1 MQTILIAERDESRPY
16 NKQTILIAERDESR
30 PYDKTRISINKN
42 KTMKKRNYTFPQSFI
57 AGFLLLVGGL
67 VVWPSLRANATSA
80 SSMTTTANT
89 PTATVKS
96 PVATAGYPKEK
107 LSSRLKRIQQQYG
120 VDINYDS
127 SNMDN
132 ISVKAARKVSVE
144 NDLANALAATPYS
157 YRKGAGAKS
166 YVVYK
171 DANKPRLTPTAQRQA
186 SATTGRGT
194 IAGTVLDKEGFPV
207 IGATVMVV
215 GMSGKGGVTD
225 IKGHYKI
232 TNLPA
237 RSFTV
242 EASCISFQKMRISD
256 VKVRGGKST
265 PLDFILQEATN
276 ELQGVTVTASYG
288 NATTN
293 AMLAQQKNRMAMS
306 DGISAD
312 LIRKTPDNNVAQ
324 VLGRVSGV
332 TIDKGKYVVVRGM
345 SERYNNVQLN
355 GAALPSTEPN
365 KRNFSFDVIP
375 AGLVDKVTIAKT
387 FTPDLPAE
395 FTGGLVEVNT
405 LSVPTK
411 KFLNVSIGTGINTI
425 STGKT
430 METGI
435 NYASDYLFGNIKDR
449 KWATEDH
456 SAEAADV
463 YCKNAAQRNP
473 IQFFKY
479 KALPLQT
486 YSLTA
491 GIPITLHNG
500 HKLGAVLALTYRNEQ
515 TIHNIKEARMI
526 SADSLFRT
534 NRAYNFVTATG
545 AVLNM
550 GWQARNHKITWRNL
564 FNNRFTHT
572 TTDRFIVTDYTAW
585 WTRELYSNPLRTLMF
600 QTQMDGEHKFWEDQL
615 ILTWNASYNKVNR
628 TNPNTAL
635 VEANMVGDRSTTNI
649 FGWRP
654 ASGSASQFDLTSG
667 HLMYSDLN
675 ESKKTV
681 GVNVEH
687 PFEVAG
693 NKQRVK
699 AGYMGT
705 FRRSDFFQQYIKPH
719 ITSPTGQ
726 LPDKGLPLND
736 AFNPKWFEQ
745 GFAVYSPVGIMGSYA
760 DYYEGSQDVH
770 AAYLMGDFTFFNRLH
785 LTAGVRM
792 EDAQTSTTTR
802 TAILTSTS
810 VNWNDTTISIKN
822 TDWLPAATLV
832 YNITPTLN
840 ARLAFS
846 KTLARPEFR
855 ELTFTP
861 YYRVED
867 RMITYTKFGD
877 YVKQSKITNW
887 DLRFEWYPSLGEVVS
902 LSLFHKKFKDPAEV
916 YTWLRQDGHN
926 YDEIHANL
934 PEATAKGIELNVRK
948 SLGFLLPGS
957 FLRDLWFTGN
967 FSIIDGTVKLNYD
980 ESIQNSY
987 KNRRRPL
994 MGMSPYT
1001 VNAGLGYFGKKFS
1014 ATVNYGRKG
1023 RSLLLSAENDAYDI
1037 YENPRN
1043 VLDLQLAAKFLKN
1056 RLEVKFNAS
1065 DLLHEDY
1072 ILYRNCHGYI
1082 DTSGN
1087 WSDIVDWTD
1096 KGMDYTPGDWVI
1108 SRINKGVNLSL
1119 TVSYNL

>member
-1 MQTILIAERDESRPY
+1 MPTWAMPSSSQLGKGMQTILIAERDESRPY
-16 NKQTILIAERDESR
+16 DKRTISKAERDESR
-30 PYDKTRISINKN
+30 PYDKTRISININ

-96 PVATAGYPKEK
+96 P
-107 LSSRLKRIQQQYG
+107 
-120 VDINYDS
+120 
-127 SNMDN
+127 
-132 ISVKAARKVSVE
+132 E

-171 DANKPRLTPTAQRQA
+171 DANKPQLTPTAQRQA

-225 IKGHYKI
+225 LKGHYAI
-232 TNLPA
+232 TGLPS

-242 EASCISFQKMRISD
+242 EASCISYQKMRVSD
-256 VKVRGGKST
+256 VKVHGGRTTK
-265 PLDFILQEATN
+265 LDFIP
-276 ELQGVTVTASYG
+276 
-288 NATTN
+288 NAL
-293 AMLAQQKNRMAMS
+293 LAQQKNRMAMS

-635 VEANMVGDRSTTNI
+635 VEANMVGDRYTTNI

-1119 TVSYNL
+1119 TVSYQL

>member
-1 MQTILIAERDESRPY
+1 ME
-16 NKQTILIAERDESR
+16 
-30 PYDKTRISINKN
+30 
-42 KTMKKRNYTFPQSFI
+42 KRNYTFKKALLAVGLLFLTGGFNGSPCH
-57 AGFLLLVGGL
+57 AGT
-67 VVWPSLRANATSA
+67 PATAVTLSQL
-80 SSMTTTANT
+80 S
-89 PTATVKS
+89 
-96 PVATAGYPKEK
+96 AGYPKES
-107 LSSRLKRIQQQYG
+107 LSSRLGRIRHRYG
-120 VDINYDS
+120 VDINFDS
-127 SNMDN
+127 SKMGG
-132 ISVKAARKVSVE
+132 ITVAAGKPTGAEQDIRAC
-144 NDLANALAATPYS
+144 LAGTAYNYRQGPGTNTYTVFRDAAKKTAQPS
-157 YRKGAGAKS
+157 
-166 YVVYK
+166 
-171 DANKPRLTPTAQRQA
+171 TQPTANSQQPQRLA
-186 SATTGRGT
+186 VKPDNATAAHGT

-215 GMSGKGGVTD
+215 GMSGKGDATD
-225 IKGHYKI
+225 LKGHYAI
-232 TNLPA
+232 TGLPS

-242 EASCISFQKMRISD
+242 EASCISYQKMRVSD
-256 VKVRGGKST
+256 VKVHGGRTTK
-265 PLDFILQEATN
+265 LDFILQEATS
-276 ELQGVTVTASYG
+276 ELQGVTVTASYN
-288 NATTN
+288 NATAN

-463 YCKNAAQRNP
+463 YCKNAAKKNR

-572 TTDRFIVTDYTAW
+572 TTDRFIVTDYTALW
-585 WTRELYSNPLRTLMF
+585 ARELYTNPLRTWMF

-615 ILTWNASYNKVNR
+615 ILTWDASYNKVNR

-635 VEANMVGDRSTTNI
+635 VEAGIVGDPSTTNI
-649 FGWRP
+649 FGWGP
-654 ASGSASQFDLTSG
+654 ESGSVNQYDINSS

-675 ESKKTV
+675 ESKKTA

-705 FRRSDFFQQYIKPH
+705 FRRSDFFQQYLKSFLVDIPGNVH
-719 ITSPTGQ
+719 EEGI
-726 LPDKGLPLND
+726 PLND
-736 AFNPKWFEQ
+736 AFDPKWFEQ
-745 GFAVYSPVGIMGSYA
+745 GLAVYKPSGISGPLA
-760 DYYEGSQDVH
+760 DFYKGSQDVH
-770 AAYLMGDFTFFNRLH
+770 AAYLMGDFAFFNRLH

-802 TAILTSTS
+802 RDDYKEGKWVYS
-810 VNWNDTTISIKN
+810 DTVISIKN

-855 ELTFTP
+855 ELTFSQ

-867 RMITYTKFGD
+867 RMITYTEFGD

-887 DLRFEWYPSLGEVVS
+887 DLRFEWYPSMGEVVS

-916 YTWLRQDGHN
+916 YTRLRQDGHN

-980 ESIQNSY
+980 ESKQKSY

-1001 VNAGLGYFGKKFS
+1001 VNVGLGYFGKQLS

-1023 RSLLLSAENDAYDI
+1023 RSLLLSAENDAHDI

-1087 WSDIVDWTD
+1087 WSNTVDWTD

-1119 TVSYNL
+1119 TVSYQL

>member
-1 MQTILIAERDESRPY
+1 ME
-16 NKQTILIAERDESR
+16 
-30 PYDKTRISINKN
+30 
-42 KTMKKRNYTFPQSFI
+42 KRNYTFKKALLAVGLLFLTGGFNGSPCH
-57 AGFLLLVGGL
+57 AGT
-67 VVWPSLRANATSA
+67 PATAVTLSQL
-80 SSMTTTANT
+80 S
-89 PTATVKS
+89 
-96 PVATAGYPKEK
+96 AGYPKES
-107 LSSRLKRIQQQYG
+107 LSSRLGRIRHRYG
-120 VDINYDS
+120 VDINFDS
-127 SNMDN
+127 SKMGG
-132 ISVKAARKVSVE
+132 ITVAAGKPTGAEQDIRAC
-144 NDLANALAATPYS
+144 LAGTAYNYRQGPGTNTYTVFRNA
-157 YRKGAGAKS
+157 AKKTAQPS
-166 YVVYK
+166 
-171 DANKPRLTPTAQRQA
+171 TQPTANSQQPQRRA
-186 SATTGRGT
+186 AKPDNATAAHGT
-194 IAGTVLDKEGFPV
+194 ISGTVLDKEGFPV

-215 GMSGKGGVTD
+215 GMSGKGDATD
-225 IKGHYKI
+225 LKGHYAI
-232 TNLPA
+232 TGLPS
-237 RSFTV
+237 RTFTV
-242 EASCISFQKMRISD
+242 EASCISYQKMRVSD
-256 VKVRGGKST
+256 VKVRGGRTTK
-265 PLDFILQEATN
+265 LDFILQEATN

-449 KWATEDH
+449 KWTTEDH

-463 YCKNAAQRNP
+463 YCKNAAKKNR

-585 WTRELYSNPLRTLMF
+585 WARELYSNPLRTWMF

-635 VEANMVGDRSTTNI
+635 VEAGIVGDPSTTNI
-649 FGWRP
+649 FGWGP
-654 ASGSASQFDLTSG
+654 ESGSVNQYDINSS

-675 ESKKTV
+675 ESKKTA

-705 FRRSDFFQQYIKPH
+705 FRRSDFFQQYLKSFLVDIPGNVH
-719 ITSPTGQ
+719 E
-726 LPDKGLPLND
+726 KGIPLND
-736 AFNPKWFEQ
+736 AFDPKWFEQ
-745 GFAVYSPVGIMGSYA
+745 GLAVYKPAGINGPYA

-887 DLRFEWYPSLGEVVS
+887 DLRFEWYPSMGEVVS

-916 YTWLRQDGHN
+916 YTLQRQDGHN

-957 FLRDLWFTGN
+957 SLRDLWFTGN

-980 ESIQNSY
+980 ESKRY

-1001 VNAGLGYFGKKFS
+1001 VNVGLGYFGKQLS

-1023 RSLLLSAENDAYDI
+1023 RSLLLSAENDAQDI

-1087 WSDIVDWTD
+1087 WSNTVDWTD

>member
-1 MQTILIAERDESRPY
+1 ME
-16 NKQTILIAERDESR
+16 
-30 PYDKTRISINKN
+30 
-42 KTMKKRNYTFPQSFI
+42 KRNYTFKKALLAVGLLFLTGGFNGSSCH
-57 AGFLLLVGGL
+57 AGT
-67 VVWPSLRANATSA
+67 PATAVTLSQL
-80 SSMTTTANT
+80 S
-89 PTATVKS
+89 
-96 PVATAGYPKEK
+96 AGYPKES
-107 LSSRLKRIQQQYG
+107 LSSRLGRIRHRYG
-120 VDINYDS
+120 VDINFDS
-127 SNMDN
+127 SKMGG
-132 ISVKAARKVSVE
+132 ITVAAGKPTGAEQDIRAC
-144 NDLANALAATPYS
+144 LAGTAYNYRQGPGTNTYTVFRNA
-157 YRKGAGAKS
+157 AKKTAQPS
-166 YVVYK
+166 
-171 DANKPRLTPTAQRQA
+171 TQPTANSQQPQRRA
-186 SATTGRGT
+186 AKPDNATAAHGT
-194 IAGTVLDKEGFPV
+194 ISGTVLDKEGFPV

-215 GMSGKGGVTD
+215 GMSGKGDATD
-225 IKGHYKI
+225 LKGHYAI
-232 TNLPA
+232 TGLPS
-237 RSFTV
+237 RTFTV
-242 EASCISFQKMRISD
+242 EASCISYQKMRVSD
-256 VKVRGGKST
+256 VKVRGGRTTK
-265 PLDFILQEATN
+265 LDFILQEATN

-449 KWATEDH
+449 KWTTEDH

-463 YCKNAAQRNP
+463 YCKNAAKKNR

-585 WTRELYSNPLRTLMF
+585 WARELYSNPLRTWMF

-635 VEANMVGDRSTTNI
+635 VEAGIVGDPSTTNI
-649 FGWRP
+649 FGWGP
-654 ASGSASQFDLTSG
+654 ESGSVNQYDINSS

-675 ESKKTV
+675 ESKKTA

-705 FRRSDFFQQYIKPH
+705 FRRSDFFQQYLKSFLVDIPGNVH
-719 ITSPTGQ
+719 E
-726 LPDKGLPLND
+726 KGIPLND
-736 AFNPKWFEQ
+736 AFDPKWFEQ
-745 GFAVYSPVGIMGSYA
+745 GLAVYKPAGINGPYA

-887 DLRFEWYPSLGEVVS
+887 DLRFEWYPSMGEVVS

-916 YTWLRQDGHN
+916 YTLQRQDGHN

-957 FLRDLWFTGN
+957 SLRDLWFTGN

-980 ESIQNSY
+980 ESKRY

-1001 VNAGLGYFGKKFS
+1001 VNVGLGYFGKQLS

-1023 RSLLLSAENDAYDI
+1023 RSLLLSAENDAQDI

-1087 WSDIVDWTD
+1087 WSNTVDWTD

>member
-1 MQTILIAERDESRPY
+1 ME
-16 NKQTILIAERDESR
+16 
-30 PYDKTRISINKN
+30 
-42 KTMKKRNYTFPQSFI
+42 KRNYTFKKALLAVGLLFLTGGFNGSPCH
-57 AGFLLLVGGL
+57 AGT
-67 VVWPSLRANATSA
+67 PATAVTLSQL
-80 SSMTTTANT
+80 S
-89 PTATVKS
+89 
-96 PVATAGYPKEK
+96 AGYPKES
-107 LSSRLKRIQQQYG
+107 LSSRLGRIRHRYG
-120 VDINYDS
+120 VDINFDS
-127 SNMDN
+127 SKMGG
-132 ISVKAARKVSVE
+132 ITVAAGKPTSAEQDIRAC
-144 NDLANALAATPYS
+144 LAGTAYNYRQGPGTNTYTVFRNA
-157 YRKGAGAKS
+157 AKKTAQPS
-166 YVVYK
+166 
-171 DANKPRLTPTAQRQA
+171 TQPTANSQQPQRRA
-186 SATTGRGT
+186 AKPDNATAAHGT
-194 IAGTVLDKEGFPV
+194 ISGTVLDKEGFPV

-215 GMSGKGGVTD
+215 GMSGKGDATD
-225 IKGHYKI
+225 LKGHYAI
-232 TNLPA
+232 TGLPS

-242 EASCISFQKMRISD
+242 EASCISYQKMRVSD
-256 VKVRGGKST
+256 VKVHGGRTTK
-265 PLDFILQEATN
+265 LDFILQEATS
-276 ELQGVTVTASYG
+276 ELQGVTVTASYN
-288 NATTN
+288 NATAN
-293 AMLAQQKNRMAMS
+293 ALLAQQKNRMAMS

-635 VEANMVGDRSTTNI
+635 VEANMVGDRYTTNI

-980 ESIQNSY
+980 ESIQYSY

-1119 TVSYNL
+1119 TVSYQL